1 MVQAV
6 MGLVTY
12 TSILTFGRFT
22 VQNNF
27 VIGFGKIRMSNC
39 LSIDCRNT
47 KNIKILERKS
57 TCRLYQ
63 KLQK

>member
-6 MGLVTY
+6 VGMVTY

-27 VIGFGKIRMSNC
+27 VIGFGKMQ
-39 LSIDCRNT
+39 LSKL
-47 KNIKILERKS
+47 KNINILERKA
-57 TCRLYQ
+57 TCRFNQ
-63 KLQK
+63 RLQN